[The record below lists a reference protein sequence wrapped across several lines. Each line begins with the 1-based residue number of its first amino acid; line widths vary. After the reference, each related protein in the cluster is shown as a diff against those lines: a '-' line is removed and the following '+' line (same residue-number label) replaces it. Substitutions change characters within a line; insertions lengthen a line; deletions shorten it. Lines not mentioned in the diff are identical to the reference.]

1 MSLELMAGVVTLVGV
16 GAITPG
22 PNNIAV
28 MNAAARAGVV
38 GALPAIA
45 GIVLGSLGLLLL
57 VAAGAGAMLDA
68 HPGWRTLL
76 TVSGCLYLGY
86 LGARLI
92 ANGAAADQSSKGDRR
107 RAKPRD
113 QVIGLFG
120 FQFLNPKSWALV
132 VTATSAVQVSVAQV
146 TDLAWLAAI
155 FVIIPTLCLTLWS
168 LLGASFTERLARP
181 TFRARFDRTMGTL
194 LVASA
199 VLLLVEGFRS

>member
-1 MSLELMAGVVTLVGV
+1 MSLELIAGVGTLVGV

-28 MNAAARAGVV
+28 MNAAARAGVR

-57 VAAGAGAMLDA
+57 VATGAGAMLDA
-68 HPGWRTLL
+68 HPGWHTLL

-92 ANGAAADQSSKGDRR
+92 ASGTADQGSTSDRP

-113 QVIGLFG
+113 EVIGLFG

-132 VTATSAVQVSVAQV
+132 VTATSAAQVSVAQLA
-146 TDLAWLAAI
+146 DLAWLAAI
-155 FVIIPTLCLTLWS
+155 FVSIPTLCLTLWS
-168 LLGASFTERLARP
+168 LLGAAFTERLAQP
-181 TFRARFDRTMGTL
+181 TFRARFDRTMGSL

-199 VLLLVEGFRS
+199 ALLLVEAFGS